1 MNRYE
6 RWKNGESIADIVA
19 SGRVPGGCSASWSGN
34 GFITT
39 TFCNEPRIS
48 AYHCPKHY
56 AQCATATF
64 PGLGKL
70 GPGSYAGSAR

>member
-6 RWKNGESIADIVA
+6 RWKNGESIKDIVA
-19 SGRVPGGCSASWSGN
+19 SYKVAGGCLSSWSGN

-39 TFCNEPRIS
+39 TYCNEPRIS
-48 AYHCPKHY
+48 AYYFPKHY
-56 AQCATATF
+56 AKCAAATL
-64 PGLGKL
+64 PGLGNL